1 MIIVMWPI
9 HLMKYLYLCW
19 WHLRNRWFGF
29 NMYRTFILQSFLSV
43 WDRVDS
49 LSVISSEPLLL
60 FLEVELHLIHSVFYV
75 AMTSVSHVLGF
86 DVVHALDY
94 CVEAVSTETIPEQ
107 ILLLCLL
114 VLQYLF
120 VYPLYWIVYLASLWR
135 VLLMVWVVGLCLEN
149 LWPKYVF
156 LSYRRAWV
164 LLISFLAV

>member
-1 MIIVMWPI
+1 
-9 HLMKYLYLCW
+9 MKYLYLCW
-19 WHLRNRWFGF
+19 WHFRNRWFWF

-75 AMTSVSHVLGF
+75 AVASVSHILGF
-86 DVVHALDY
+86 DVVHALDD
-94 CVEAVSTETIPEQ
+94 CVEAVSTKSIPEQ

-120 VYPLYWIVYLASLWR
+120 VYPLY
-135 VLLMVWVVGLCLEN
+135 
-149 LWPKYVF
+149 
-156 LSYRRAWV
+156 
-164 LLISFLAV
+164 

>member
-1 MIIVMWPI
+1 
-9 HLMKYLYLCW
+9 MKYLYLCW
-19 WHLRNRWFGF
+19 WHFRYRRFGF
-29 NMYRTFILQSFLSV
+29 YMYRTFILQSFLSV

-75 AMTSVSHVLGF
+75 AMTSVSHVLGL
-86 DVVHALDY
+86 DVMHALDY

-120 VYPLYWIVYLASLWR
+120 VYPLY
-135 VLLMVWVVGLCLEN
+135 
-149 LWPKYVF
+149 
-156 LSYRRAWV
+156 
-164 LLISFLAV
+164 